1 MFWMRKSFTF
11 RRLQRKRPTL
21 MRGKSI
27 EHLLT
32 QTTVFSVWNNKQA
45 IFIHF
50 FPYFVVFS
58 SGLLCEVRKR
68 KKKKTLLLI
77 MHRSGMYWC
86 ALQSIKTAT
95 TPAAFILTGEISI
108 LLLREP
114 VTQCFHVLVS
124 IDHEVHEAER
134 LKTTPARAGDVCV
147 SRSCPSCLMSA
158 STG

>member
-114 VTQCFHVLVS
+114 VTQCLVS

>member
-11 RRLQRKRPTL
+11 RRLQRTRPTL

>member
-58 SGLLCEVRKR
+58 SGWGKE
-68 KKKKTLLLI
+68 KKKKLLLI

>member
-1 MFWMRKSFTF
+1 
-11 RRLQRKRPTL
+11 
-21 MRGKSI
+21 
-27 EHLLT
+27 
-32 QTTVFSVWNNKQA
+32 
-45 IFIHF
+45 
-50 FPYFVVFS
+50 
-58 SGLLCEVRKR
+58 
-68 KKKKTLLLI
+68 
-77 MHRSGMYWC
+77 MHRSSMYWC

-134 LKTTPARAGDVCV
+134 LKTTPARAGNVCV

-158 STG
+158 NTG

>member
-11 RRLQRKRPTL
+11 RRLQRTRPTL

-134 LKTTPARAGDVCV
+134 LKTTPAQAGDVCV

>member
-1 MFWMRKSFTF
+1 MFWMRKIFTF
-11 RRLQRKRPTL
+11 RRLQRTRPML

-27 EHLLT
+27 EHLLR
-32 QTTVFSVWNNKQA
+32 QTTVFSVRNNKQA

-50 FPYFVVFS
+50 FPIFLVFS

-68 KKKKTLLLI
+68 KNKTLLLI

-95 TPAAFILTGEISI
+95 TPAAFILTREISI

-134 LKTTPARAGDVCV
+134 LKTTRARAGDMCV
-147 SRSCPSCLMSA
+147 SSSCPSCLTSA
-158 STG
+158 SIG

>member
-11 RRLQRKRPTL
+11 RRLQRTRPTL

-32 QTTVFSVWNNKQA
+32 RTTVFSVWNNKQA